1 MAVEYETKVL
11 NIDVEAV
18 KQQLKELGAVFVGK
32 KNFRRYVY
40 DMNPPQAEKRMRLRT
55 DGKITTLTIKHIVD
69 GKAIDGVHERE
80 VGVEDFD
87 QMNTLLEQLDYRA
100 KSYQENVRESFILG
114 DCNLEVDSRPLIPA
128 YLEIEWP
135 NKKAVVEVLRKL
147 SVSGEVTS
155 ENTTEVYKRYGI
167 NIKDYP
173 TLSFS

>member
-18 KQQLKELGAVFVGK
+18 KQKLKELGAVFVGK

-69 GKAIDGVHERE
+69 EKAIDGVQERE
-80 VGVEDFD
+80 IGVEAFD
-87 QMNTLLEQLDYRA
+87 QMNTLLEQLNYRA

-114 DCNLEVDSRPLIPA
+114 DCNLEIDTRPLIPT

-135 NKKAVVEVLRKL
+135 NKEAVVEFLKKL
-147 SVSGEVTS
+147 AVNGEVTT
-155 ENTTEVYKRYGI
+155 ENTIEVYKRYGI
-167 NIKDYP
+167 NLKDYP

>member
-18 KQQLKELGAVFVGK
+18 KQQLKELGAVFIGK

-55 DGKITTLTIKHIVD
+55 DGKITTLTIKHI
-69 GKAIDGVHERE
+69 DGVQERE

-87 QMNTLLEQLDYRA
+87 QMNALLEQLDYRA

-128 YLEIEWP
+128 YLEIE
-135 NKKAVVEVLRKL
+135 
-147 SVSGEVTS
+147 
-155 ENTTEVYKRYGI
+155 
-167 NIKDYP
+167 
-173 TLSFS
+173 

>member
-18 KQQLKELGAVFVGK
+18 KQKLKELGAVFVGK

-55 DGKITTLTIKHIVD
+55 DGKTTTLTIKHIVD
-69 GKAIDGVHERE
+69 EKAIDGVQERE
-80 VGVEDFD
+80 VGVESFD
-87 QMNTLLEQLDYRA
+87 QMNTLLEQLNYRA

-114 DCNLEVDSRPLIPA
+114 DCNLEIDSRPLIPT

-135 NKKAVVEVLRKL
+135 NKEMVVELLKKL
-147 SVSGEVTS
+147 EVNGEVTP
-155 ENTTEVYKRYGI
+155 ENTIEVYKRYGI
-167 NIKDYP
+167 NLKDYP